1 MRAHDEA
8 LPGNEYSMR
17 MWDKGSSVDLG
28 RGFCVIGSTDFS
40 GGVGRRFCVGFENKG
55 VEHAYHG

>member
-8 LPGNEYSMR
+8 LAGNEYSMR

-28 RGFCVIGSTDFS
+28 RGFCVIGSRIFREEWVADF
-40 GGVGRRFCVGFENKG
+40 
-55 VEHAYHG
+55 A